1 MRKLII
7 AISLI
12 IITAFTVYPQESSFY
27 DAPFGGGGGYT
38 PFWFVPNV
46 NVLNSQVKSFGVP
59 EFSKSGFF
67 VSGGS
72 GFIYLG
78 AVKNLRIG
86 GMGFGGSRSSV
97 TDQKVD
103 VSGPGS
109 PVPVYLT
116 EHREVVYSLSGGGL
130 TVEYTLPYF
139 SNLAVSVGAILGRG
153 SLDVQLYKNY
163 GGSSWNESWT
173 GAQNSS
179 SAVNISMV
187 DKFWIVTP
195 TLNVD
200 IPAYRML
207 AFRIGL
213 GYQFTLGDNW
223 TYDNGQ
229 ALTGVPSN
237 IGGKAFFI
245 QAGIFVGLFSF

>member
-1 MRKLII
+1 MRKLTI

-46 NVLNSQVKSFGVP
+46 NSLNSYVKAFGVP
-59 EFSKSGFF
+59 EFSKSGLF

-78 AVKNLRIG
+78 VVKNLRIG

-97 TDQKVD
+97 TNEKVD
-103 VSGPGS
+103 ISTMES
-109 PVPVYLT
+109 PAPLYVT
-116 EHREVVYSLSGGGL
+116 EHREAVYSLSGGGL

-139 SNLAVSVGAILGRG
+139 SNVAVSVGAILGRG
-153 SLDVQLYKNY
+153 SLEVQLYKNY
-163 GGSSWNESWT
+163 GSSSWNKLWT
-173 GAQNSS
+173 DAGNNAA
-179 SAVNISMV
+179 SANINMVN
-187 DKFWIVTP
+187 KFWIVTP

-207 AFRIGL
+207 AFRIGM
-213 GYQFTLGDNW
+213 GYQFTLGDKW
-223 TYDNGQ
+223 TYNNGQ
-229 ALTGVPSN
+229 QLSGVPSN
-237 IGGKAFFI
+237 INGGAFFI
-245 QAGIFVGLFSF
+245 QTGIFVGLFSF